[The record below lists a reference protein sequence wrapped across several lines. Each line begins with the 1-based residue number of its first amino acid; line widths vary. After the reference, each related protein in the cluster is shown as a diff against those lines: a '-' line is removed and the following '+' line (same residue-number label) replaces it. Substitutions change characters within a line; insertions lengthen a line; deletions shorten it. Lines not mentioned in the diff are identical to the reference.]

1 MKRLL
6 FVMAMVSSFAFTI
19 LGQGTTGTLSG
30 TVSGP
35 DGVLPGATVVARD
48 NNSGREI
55 TATTNEEGFYQLP
68 QLEFGTYTVRITAAG
83 FKTLVANELK
93 IDVGR
98 AATLSPSLEI
108 GDVSAEVTVT
118 AGADVITAN
127 TAQVSNTVSPQQI
140 LSLPLITR
148 SPLSLT
154 LLQAGTSSNGAT
166 TINGMRTSM
175 TNITRDGI
183 NIQDTFIRSNA
194 TDFAPGRPSVD
205 DTAEFTITT
214 TNQEADQGY
223 GSSQIRLV
231 TPRGTRDWHG
241 ALFAYNR
248 NSGFAANNFFNNR
261 SSTPSISEKP
271 PFRNRNQYG
280 GKVSGPLYLPWF
292 GESPKPFLEDKAVF
306 FFSYEGI
313 KDPVSAAATRTILS
327 PTAQAGAFQYN
338 RTVFAA
344 GAAGDP
350 INTTVGNAI
359 VTCPEKR
366 TAAQVSICSISNILG
381 FGVGRGLAVPGTI
394 DPIIQSR
401 ILSRLPTTSNFT
413 GGDGLNTAGY
423 RLIRRADQT
432 RNQYASRFDYDIND
446 ENSLLFIYNY
456 NREVNLRT
464 DLDTGGF
471 SAIPDGEQSSDNKQY
486 TAAYRRVFSPKIVNE
501 FRGGLFQS
509 SVPFYR
515 LSAPNVY
522 NLAIPLV
529 SNPENN
535 FGNQGR
541 DTKSWNFQSN
551 GDWLAGNHSFK
562 FGGQLQFF
570 EVQSYND
577 APNGSIV
584 PTVSVGVGTQTPQ
597 FSAASFTG
605 IGGIS
610 TAQLGTANALLGLY
624 AGLVNA
630 SNQMYSV
637 PTIAEGFKAQRVN
650 EPYKHGAH
658 ALYLADRWQISPQ
671 LTLSLG
677 VRWEYYPPLYIES
690 GVALEPLI
698 DNADD
703 PLPSILRQNGTYV
716 PVGTNSGRENEYYKR
731 QYDNFLPNLGF
742 AWAPAFEG
750 GIGKLL
756 FGSRSVIRGGYSHA
770 LGNDS
775 IITSIRNAAVGNQ
788 GLAATNV
795 SVPNQN
801 GRLSGG
807 FTLPSTPTFI
817 PPPRTFLQNN
827 TSAFGFF
834 GTVFAID
841 PEIEVTR
848 VKQISFGWQREFWGN
863 TAFEARY
870 VGTSSNNLVRSIDYN
885 QVDIRSN
892 GFAADFNR
900 ALSNLNINTAE
911 RNARIATCVAG
922 GGTTATCTTQ
932 VNTQLPLS
940 AAFNPALPGSAALT
954 VFPLLGG
961 NALIGTAPGP
971 GQAAINATIESLI
984 RAGTPADLAIT
995 YISNNLNNHPSVASP
1010 GNVPFIKFLPNPAS
1024 GVVNILGNGAKYN
1037 YHSAQFEVRRRFS
1050 QGLYFQANYTFSKNL
1065 TNSAASNASQSLV
1078 EPFLDNLQP
1087 ELDYTR
1093 ADFDQ
1098 THAFKFNGVY
1108 QLPFGQGKRFLTG
1121 GGWSDKLFGGWEIA
1135 GVVVWDSGVP
1145 ISFLDPRGTL
1155 NRGGRSGRQTA
1166 NTNLTTEEIKGL
1178 LGRFEQDGKIYW
1190 IDPSILC
1197 SNGAA
1202 TLGFGQAPCAGQV
1215 FFNVEPGQTGNL
1227 GRAIINAPSFFNVD
1241 ATLMKNIKFSESMRL
1256 QLRLEAFNL
1265 LNNVNFF
1272 PGASQQSINS
1282 TTFGQ
1287 ITSAGA
1293 ARQLQLAVRFEF

>member
-1 MKRLL
+1 MKKLL
-6 FVMAMVSSFAFTI
+6 FVTAILLSLAFTTF
-19 LGQGTTGTLSG
+19 GQGTTGTLSG

-48 NNSGREI
+48 NNSGREV
-55 TATTNEEGFYQLP
+55 TVTTNEQGFFRMP
-68 QLEFGTYTVRITAAG
+68 QLEFGTYTIRITANG
-83 FKTLVANELK
+83 FKTLIANEQK

-98 AATLSPSLEI
+98 AATLSPTLEV

-118 AGADVITAN
+118 AGADVITSN

-154 LLQAGTSSNGAT
+154 LLQAGTSSNGNT

-205 DTAEFTITT
+205 DTSEFTITT

-231 TPRGTRDWHG
+231 TPRGTQDWHG

-271 PFRNRNQYG
+271 PFRNRNQFG
-280 GKVSGPLYLPWF
+280 GKVSGPLWLPYF
-292 GESPKPFLEDKAVF
+292 GEGTPAFLKDKAVF

-327 PTAQAGAFQYN
+327 PTAQTGAFQWN
-338 RTVFAA
+338 RTAVG
-344 GAAGDP
+344 GA
-350 INTTVGNAI
+350 INTTVGTAN
-359 VTCPEKR
+359 VTCPAW
-366 TAAQVSICSISNILG
+366 TGAPAPAPICRISNILG
-381 FGVGRGLAVPGTI
+381 FAQGLTFTGHPTPNIPTTI

-423 RLIRRADQT
+423 RLIRRSDQT

-446 ENSLLFIYNY
+446 ENSVLFIYNY
-456 NREVNLRT
+456 NKEINLRP
-464 DLDTGGF
+464 DVDTSGF
-471 SAIPDGEQSSDNKQY
+471 SAVPDGEQSSVNRQY
-486 TAAYRRVFSPKIVNE
+486 TAAYRRVFSSKIVNE

-509 SVPFYR
+509 GVPFYR
-515 LSAPNVY
+515 LSDPNAF

-551 GDWLAGNHSFK
+551 GDWSAGKHNFK
-562 FGGQLQFF
+562 FGGQLQYFD
-570 EVQSYND
+570 VVAYND
-577 APNGSIV
+577 SPNGNIV
-584 PTVSVGVGTQTPQ
+584 PTVTIGTSTSTPS
-597 FSAASFTG
+597 FNAASHFAS

-610 TAQLGTANALLGLY
+610 AAQLGTANAMLGLF
-624 AGLVNA
+624 GGIVNA
-630 SNQMYSV
+630 SNQMYAV
-637 PTIAEGFKAQRVN
+637 PNIATGYKAERFS
-650 EPYKHGAH
+650 EPFKHGAH
-658 ALYLADRWQISPQ
+658 SLYVADRWQVSPQ

-677 VRWEYYPPLYIES
+677 VRWEYYPPLTIGT
-690 GVALEPLI
+690 GVGLEPLMDDV
-698 DNADD
+698 DN
-703 PLPSILRQNGTYV
+703 PIPSIMRQNGSYV
-716 PVGTNSGRENEYYKR
+716 PIGANSGRENAYYR
-731 QYDNFLPNLGF
+731 PQYDNFLPNLGV
-742 AWAPAFEG
+742 AWAPNFETG
-750 GIGKLL
+750 VGKFL
-756 FGSRSVIRGGYSHA
+756 FGSRSVVRAGYSHA

-788 GLAATNV
+788 GLAATNFT
-795 SVPNQN
+795 VPNQN
-801 GRLSGG
+801 NRLNPG
-807 FTLPSTPTFI
+807 TYVLPSNPVFTA
-817 PPPRTFLQNN
+817 PPRSYLQNN
-827 TSAFGFF
+827 GSSFNWF
-834 GTVFAID
+834 GTIFAID
-841 PEIEVTR
+841 PNIEVTR

-870 VGTSSNNLVRSIDYN
+870 VGTNSNNMVRSVDYN
-885 QVDIRSN
+885 QIDIRSN
-892 GFAADFNR
+892 GFAADFIKAQNNDR
-900 ALSNLNINTAE
+900 L
-911 RNARIATCVAG
+911 CVAAN
-922 GGTTATCTTQ
+922 ATVAGSCTTGAGYNAAIAGSQ
-932 VNTQLPLS
+932 QLP
-940 AAFNPALPGSAALT
+940 
-954 VFPLLGG
+954 VFGLMGG
-961 NALIGTAPGP
+961 NALLT
-971 GQAAINATIESLI
+971 NATVLGQI
-984 RAGTPADLAIT
+984 RGGTPADLALI
-995 YISNNLNNHPSVASP
+995 YIQNNLNNHPTVANP
-1010 GNVPFIKFLPNPAS
+1010 GLVPFIKFLENPAS
-1024 GVVNILGNGAKYN
+1024 GVVNLLENGAKYN
-1037 YHSAQFEVRRRFS
+1037 YHSAQFEVRRRFT

-1065 TNSAASNASQSLV
+1065 TNAAASNGSQSLV
-1078 EPFLDNLQP
+1078 EPFLDNLNPQW
-1087 ELDYTR
+1087 DYTR

-1108 QLPFGQGKRFLTG
+1108 QLPFGKGRRFLTD
-1121 GGWSDKLFGGWEIA
+1121 GGWSDKVFGGWEFSGI
-1135 GVVVWDSGVP
+1135 VQWDSGVP

-1155 NRGGRSGRQTA
+1155 NRAGRSGRQTA
-1166 NTNLTTEEIKGL
+1166 NTSLTTDQIRDL
-1178 LGRFEQDGKIYW
+1178 LGVYEVNNRIYW

-1197 SNGAA
+1197 ANGAA
-1202 TLGFGQAPCAGQV
+1202 TLGYGQAPCAGQV
-1215 FFNVEPGQTGNL
+1215 FFNVQPGQTGNL
-1227 GRAIINAPSFFNVD
+1227 GRAIINAPAFFNVD
-1241 ATLMKNIKFSESMRL
+1241 TTLMKNINFNENMRL
-1256 QLRLEAFNL
+1256 QLRLEAFNV
-1265 LNNVNFF
+1265 LNTVNFF
-1272 PGASQQSINS
+1272 PGASQQNIGS

>member
-6 FVMAMVSSFAFTI
+6 FVVALVSSFAMTA

-48 NNSGREI
+48 NNSGREV
-55 TATTNEEGFYQLP
+55 TATTNEQGFYQFL
-68 QLEFGTYTVRITAAG
+68 QLEFGTYTVRVTATG

-98 AATLSPSLEI
+98 AANLSPSLEI

-127 TAQVSNTVSPQQI
+127 SAQVSNTVSPQQI

-231 TPRGTRDWHG
+231 TPRGTKDWHG

-280 GKVSGPLYLPWF
+280 GKVSGPLWLPYF
-292 GESPKPFLEDKAVF
+292 GEGTPVFLKDKAVF

-313 KDPVSAAATRTILS
+313 KDPVSGAATRTILS
-327 PTAQAGAFQYN
+327 PTAQAGAFQWN
-338 RTVFAA
+338 RTIR
-344 GAAGDP
+344 GAA
-350 INTTVGNAI
+350 INTTVGAAN
-359 VTCPEKR
+359 VTCPEWAVGS
-366 TAAQVSICSISNILG
+366 TAPAPVCSISNILG

-423 RLIRRADQT
+423 RLIRRQDQT
-432 RNQYASRFDYDIND
+432 RDQYASRFDYDIND
-446 ENSLLFIYNY
+446 ENSVLFIYNY
-456 NREVNLRT
+456 NKEVNLRP
-464 DLDTGGF
+464 DIDTSGF
-471 SAIPDGEQSSDNKQY
+471 SSVPDGEQSSDNKQY
-486 TAAYRRVFSPKIVNE
+486 TAAYRRVFSSKIVNE
-501 FRGGLFQS
+501 FRGGLFKS

-515 LSAPNVY
+515 LSDPNTY
-522 NLAIPLV
+522 NLGVPLV

-551 GDWLAGNHSFK
+551 GDWIAGNHSFK

-570 EVQSYND
+570 EVNAYND
-577 APNGSIV
+577 SPNGSIV
-584 PTVSVGVGTQTPQ
+584 PTVTVGTGTNTPQ
-597 FSAASFTG
+597 FAATNFST

-610 TAQLGTANALLGLY
+610 TAQLGTANAMLGLY

-630 SNQMYSV
+630 SNQMFSV
-637 PTIAEGFKAQRVN
+637 SDIAQGFQSKRVN
-650 EPYKHGAH
+650 EPYEHGSH
-658 ALYLADRWQISPQ
+658 SLYFADRWQISPQ

-677 VRWEYYPPLYIES
+677 VRWEYYPPLTIGT

-703 PLPSILRQNGTYV
+703 PLPSILRQNGSYV
-716 PVGTNSGRENEYYKR
+716 AVGANAGRENAYYKP
-731 QYDNFLPNLGF
+731 QYDNFAPNLGF
-742 AWAPAFEG
+742 AWTPSFEG
-750 GIGKLL
+750 GVGKFL

-770 LGNDS
+770 FGNDS

-801 GRLSGG
+801 GRLSGS

-817 PPPRTFLQNN
+817 PPPRSFLQNN

-841 PEIEVTR
+841 PKIEVTR

-870 VGTSSNNLVRSIDYN
+870 VGTNSNNMVRSVDYN

-892 GFAADFNR
+892 GFATDFLR
-900 ALSNLNINTAE
+900 AQNNDRL
-911 RNARIATCVAG
+911 CVAANAVVAG
-922 GGTTATCTTQ
+922 SCTTGAGYNAGIAGSQ
-932 VNTQLPLS
+932 QLPV
-940 AAFNPALPGSAALT
+940 FALM
-954 VFPLLGG
+954 GG
-961 NALIGTAPGP
+961 NALLT
-971 GQAAINATIESLI
+971 NSTILGLI
-984 RAGTPADLAIT
+984 RGGTPADLAIT

-1010 GNVPFIKFLPNPAS
+1010 GNVPFIKFLANPAS

-1065 TNSAASNASQSLV
+1065 TNAAASNGSQSLV

-1098 THAFKFNGVY
+1098 THAFNFNGVY

-1121 GGWSDKLFGGWEIA
+1121 GGVSDKIFGGWELSGIVQWNA
-1135 GVVVWDSGVP
+1135 GVP

-1155 NRGGRSGRQTA
+1155 NRAGRSGRQTA
-1166 NTNLTTEEIKGL
+1166 NTNLTTEQIKGL
-1178 LGRFEQDGKIYW
+1178 LGYFEQNGRIYW

-1197 SNGAA
+1197 TNGAA
-1202 TLGFGQAPCAGQV
+1202 TLGYGQAPCAGQV
-1215 FFNVEPGQTGNL
+1215 FFNVEPGQTGTL
-1227 GRAIINAPSFFNVD
+1227 GRAIINAPAFFNID
-1241 ATLMKNIKFSESMRL
+1241 ATLMKNIKFTENTRL
-1256 QLRLEAFNL
+1256 QLRVEAFNL
-1265 LNNVNFF
+1265 LNRANFF
-1272 PGASQQSINS
+1272 PGASQQNINS

-1287 ITSAGA
+1287 ITSASA
-1293 ARQLQLAVRFEF
+1293 ARQLQLAARFEF

>member
-1 MKRLL
+1 
-6 FVMAMVSSFAFTI
+6 MAMVSVFAFTI

-35 DGVLPGATVVARD
+35 DGVLPGATVVAKD
-48 NNSGREI
+48 NSSGREV
-55 TATTNEEGFYQLP
+55 TVTTNEQGFYQMP
-68 QLEFGTYTVRITAAG
+68 QLEFGTYTIRVTATG
-83 FKTLVANELK
+83 FKTLIATEQK

-98 AATLSPSLEI
+98 AATLSPTLEV

-118 AGADVITAN
+118 AGADVVTSN

-205 DTAEFTITT
+205 DTSEFTITT

-223 GSSQIRLV
+223 GTAQIRLV
-231 TPRGTRDWHG
+231 TPRGTKDWHG

-261 SSTPSISEKP
+261 STTASISEKP

-280 GKVSGPLYLPWF
+280 GKVSGPLWLPHF
-292 GESPKPFLEDKAVF
+292 GDGTPAFLKDRAVF

-327 PTAQAGAFQYN
+327 PTAQARAFQWN
-338 RTVFAA
+338 RTLR
-344 GAAGDP
+344 GAA
-350 INTTVGNAI
+350 INTTFGGATVN
-359 VTCPEKR
+359 CPEWAVGS
-366 TAAQVSICSISNILG
+366 TAAAPVCSISDILA
-381 FGVGRGLAVPGTI
+381 FGIGRGIAGISNSI
-394 DPIIQSR
+394 DPVIQSR

-432 RNQYASRFDYDIND
+432 RDQYASRFDYDHD
-446 ENSLLFIYNY
+446 DANSVLFIYNY
-456 NREVNLRT
+456 NKEVNLRT
-464 DLDTGGF
+464 DLDTSGF
-471 SAIPDGEQSSDNKQY
+471 SPVPDGEQSSENTQY
-486 TAAYRRVFSPKIVNE
+486 TGAYRRVFSSKIVNE
-501 FRGGLFQS
+501 FRGGLFKS

-515 LSAPNVY
+515 LSDPNIY

-541 DTKSWNFQSN
+541 DTESWNFQSN
-551 GDWLAGNHSFK
+551 GDWIAGNHSFK

-577 APNGSIV
+577 SPLAGGAIV
-584 PTVSVGVGTQTPQ
+584 PQVTIGTGTGTPQ
-597 FSAASFTG
+597 FTAASHFAD

-610 TAQLGTANALLGLY
+610 TGQVGTANGMLALFNGIVTTT
-624 AGLVNA
+624 GR
-630 SNQMYSV
+630 MYSV
-637 PTIAEGFKAQRVN
+637 PEISQGFQSVRVN
-650 EPYKHGAH
+650 EPYKHGSH
-658 ALYLADRWQISPQ
+658 SLYVADRWQVTPQ

-677 VRWEYYPPLYIES
+677 VRWEYYPPLYIGT
-690 GVALEPLI
+690 GVALEPLMDDP
-698 DNADD
+698 DN
-703 PLPSILRQNGTYV
+703 PLPSLLRQNGSYV
-716 PVGTNSGRENEYYKR
+716 PVGTNAGHKNEYYNR
-731 QYDNFLPNLGF
+731 QYDNFAPNFGF
-742 AWAPAFEG
+742 AWAPSFENG
-750 GIGKLL
+750 VGKFL

-788 GLAATNV
+788 GLAATLAQV
-795 SVPNQN
+795 TTQN
-801 GRLSGG
+801 GRLTGG

-817 PPPRTFLQNN
+817 QPPRSYLQNN
-827 TSAFGFF
+827 GSGFGFF

-841 PEIEVTR
+841 PNIEVTR
-848 VKQISFGWQREFWGN
+848 VKQMSFGWQREFWGN

-870 VGTSSNNLVRSIDYN
+870 VGTSSNNMVRSVDYN
-885 QVDIRSN
+885 QIDIRAN
-892 GFAADFNR
+892 GFAADYIR
-900 ALSNLNINTAE
+900 ARSNLAINSAE
-911 RNARIATCVAG
+911 RSARIATCVSN
-922 GGTTATCTTQ
+922 GGTTAACTAT

-940 AAFNPALPGSAALT
+940 AGYNPALTGSVPLP
-954 VFPLLGG
+954 VFALLGSG
-961 NALIGTAPGP
+961 AFIGTTTS
-971 GQAAINATIESLI
+971 AIDPTILNGLN
-984 RAGTPADLAIT
+984 AGTPADLALI
-995 YISNNLNNHPSVASP
+995 YISNNLNNHPTVAQP
-1010 GNVPFIKFLPNPAS
+1010 GRVPFINFLANPAS
-1024 GVVNILGNGAKYN
+1024 GVVNLLENGANFK

-1065 TNSAASNASQSLV
+1065 TNAAASNGSQSLV

-1098 THAFKFNGVY
+1098 THVINFNGVY

-1121 GGWSDKLFGGWEIA
+1121 GGFSDKVFGGWEFSGI
-1135 GVVVWDSGVP
+1135 VQWNSGVP
-1145 ISFLDPRGTL
+1145 VSFLDPRGTL

-1166 NTNLTTEEIKGL
+1166 NTNLTTQQIKDL
-1178 LGRFEQDGKIYW
+1178 LGHYEQNGRIYW
-1190 IDPSILC
+1190 IDPSIIC
-1197 SNGAA
+1197 SNGAGSA
-1202 TLGFGQAPCAGQV
+1202 GVGVTPCSGQV
-1215 FFNVEPGQTGNL
+1215 FFNVEPGQTGTL
-1227 GRAIINAPSFFNVD
+1227 GRAIINAPSFFNID
-1241 ATLMKNIKFSESMRL
+1241 ATLMKNIRFTENARL
-1256 QLRLEAFNL
+1256 QLRVEAFNL

-1272 PGASQQSINS
+1272 PGASQQNINS

-1293 ARQLQLAVRFEF
+1293 SRQLQLAARFEF

>member
-1 MKRLL
+1 MKRFTVVL
-6 FVMAMVSSFAFTI
+6 AMVCAFAFTI

-48 NNSGREI
+48 NSSGREV
-55 TATTNEEGFYQLP
+55 TVTTNEQGFFQMP
-68 QLEFGTYTVRITAAG
+68 QLEFGTYTIRVTANG
-83 FKTLVANELK
+83 FKTLVANEQK

-98 AATLSPSLEI
+98 SATLSPTLEV

-118 AGADVITAN
+118 AGADVITSN

-205 DTAEFTITT
+205 DTSEFTITT

-223 GSSQIRLV
+223 GTAQIRLV

-248 NSGFAANNFFNNR
+248 NSGFGANNFFNNR
-261 SSTPSISEKP
+261 STTPSISEKP

-280 GKVSGPLYLPWF
+280 GKVSGPVWLPYF
-292 GESPKPFLEDKAVF
+292 GEGTPAFLKDKAVF

-313 KDPVSAAATRTILS
+313 KDPVSGAATRTILS

-338 RTVFAA
+338 RTAR
-344 GAAGDP
+344 GAA
-350 INTTVGNAI
+350 INTTVGGAT
-359 VTCPEKR
+359 VTCPEWAVGS
-366 TAAQVSICSISNILG
+366 TAPAPICNISNILS
-381 FGVGRGLAVPGTI
+381 FGIGRGLAVPATI

-423 RLIRRADQT
+423 RLIRRSDQT
-432 RNQYASRFDYDIND
+432 RDQYSSRFDYDIND
-446 ENSLLFIYNY
+446 ENSVLFIYNY
-456 NREVNLRT
+456 NKEVNLRT
-464 DLDTGGF
+464 DVDTSGF
-471 SAIPDGEQSSDNKQY
+471 SLIPDGEQSSVNKQY
-486 TAAYRRVFSPKIVNE
+486 TGAYRRVFSSKIVNE
-501 FRGGLFQS
+501 FRGGLFES

-515 LSAPNVY
+515 LSDPNTY

-541 DTKSWNFQSN
+541 DTRSWNFQSN
-551 GDWLAGNHSFK
+551 GDWSVANHNFK

-570 EVQSYND
+570 EVNSYND
-577 APNGSIV
+577 SPNGSII
-584 PTVSVGVGTQTPQ
+584 PTVTVSTGTNTPVFAAGN
-597 FSAASFTG
+597 FST

-610 TAQLGTANALLGLY
+610 TAQLGTANAMLGLFG
-624 AGLVNA
+624 GLVSA

-637 PTIAEGFKAQRVN
+637 PDIATGYRAARVN
-650 EPYKHGAH
+650 EPYEHGAH
-658 ALYLADRWQISPQ
+658 SLYLADRWQVTRS

-677 VRWEYYPPLYIES
+677 ARWEYYPPLTIGN

-698 DNADD
+698 EDIDN

-716 PVGTNSGRENEYYKR
+716 PVGQNAGRENAYYR
-731 QYDNFLPNLGF
+731 PQYDNIAPNLGF
-742 AWAPAFEG
+742 AWAPSFETG
-750 GIGKLL
+750 VGKFL

-770 LGNDS
+770 FGNDS

-788 GLAATNV
+788 GLAATNFT
-795 SVPNQN
+795 VPNQN
-801 GRLSGG
+801 GRLSSPGSYSLPTNPL
-807 FTLPSTPTFI
+807 FTA
-817 PPPRTFLQNN
+817 PPRAYLANN
-827 TSAFGFF
+827 GSAFNWF
-834 GTVFAID
+834 GTIFAID
-841 PEIEVTR
+841 PKIEVTR
-848 VKQISFGWQREFWGN
+848 VKQMSFGWQREFWGN

-870 VGTSSNNLVRSIDYN
+870 VGTSSNNMVRSVDYN
-885 QVDIRSN
+885 QVDIRAN
-892 GFAADFNR
+892 GFAADFIKAQNNDR
-900 ALSNLNINTAE
+900 LCTASN
-911 RNARIATCVAG
+911 ATTPG
-922 GGTTATCTTQ
+922 SCTTGAGYNAGIAGSQ
-932 VNTQLPLS
+932 QLPV
-940 AAFNPALPGSAALT
+940 FALM
-954 VFPLLGG
+954 GG
-961 NALIGTAPGP
+961 NALLT
-971 GQAAINATIESLI
+971 NATILGLI
-984 RAGTPADLAIT
+984 RGGTPADLAIT
-995 YISNNLNNHPSVASP
+995 YIQNNLNNHPTLATP
-1010 GNVPFIKFLPNPAS
+1010 GLTPFIKFLANPAS
-1024 GVVNILGNGAKYN
+1024 GVVNILENGAEFN

-1050 QGLYFQANYTFSKNL
+1050 QGLYFQGNYTFSKNL
-1065 TNSAASNASQSLV
+1065 TNAAASNGSQTLV
-1078 EPFLDNLQP
+1078 EPFLDNQNP
-1087 ELDYTR
+1087 QWDYTR

-1108 QLPFGQGKRFLTG
+1108 QLPFGKGRRFLTN
-1121 GGWSDKLFGGWEIA
+1121 GGWSDKLFGGWELA
-1135 GVVVWDSGVP
+1135 GIVQWDSGVP

-1155 NRGGRSGRQTA
+1155 NRAARSGRQTA
-1166 NTNLTTEEIKGL
+1166 NTNLTTQQIQDL
-1178 LGRFEQDGKIYW
+1178 LGHYEVNGRIYW
-1190 IDPSILC
+1190 IDPSIIC
-1197 SNGAA
+1197 ANGAA
-1202 TLGFGQAPCAGQV
+1202 TLGYGQAPCANQA
-1215 FFNVEPGQTGNL
+1215 FFNIEPGQTGNL
-1227 GRAIINAPSFFNVD
+1227 GRAIVNAPSFFKVD
-1241 ATLMKNIKFSESMRL
+1241 GTLMKNISFTETSRL
-1256 QLRLEAFNL
+1256 QLRLEAFNM
-1265 LNNVNFF
+1265 LNNVNYF
-1272 PGASQQSINS
+1272 PGASQQNINS

-1293 ARQLQLAVRFEF
+1293 ARELQLAIRFEF

>member
-6 FVMAMVSSFAFTI
+6 FVLATVSVLAFTI

-35 DGVLPGATVVARD
+35 DGVLPGATVVAKD
-48 NNSGREI
+48 NSSGKEV
-55 TATTNEEGFYQLP
+55 TTTTNEQGFYQLP
-68 QLEFGTYTVRITAAG
+68 VLEFGTYTVRVTATG

-98 AATLSPSLEI
+98 TASLSPTLEI

-118 AGADVITAN
+118 AGADVITSN

-231 TPRGTRDWHG
+231 TPRGTKDWHG

-261 SSTPSISEKP
+261 SSTPAISEKP
-271 PFRNRNQYG
+271 SFRNRNQYG
-280 GKVSGPLYLPWF
+280 GKVSGPLWLPRF
-292 GESPKPFLEDKAVF
+292 GDGGGSAFVKDKAVF

-313 KDPVSAAATRTILS
+313 KDPVSGAATRTILS
-327 PTAQAGAFQYN
+327 PTAQAGAFQWN
-338 RTVFAA
+338 RTVR
-344 GAAGDP
+344 GAA
-350 INTTVGNAI
+350 INTTVGTAT
-359 VTCPEKR
+359 VTCPEWLVGS
-366 TAAQVSICSISNILG
+366 TAAAPVCSISNILG
-381 FGVGRGLAVPGTI
+381 FGVGRGLAVPSTI

-423 RLIRRADQT
+423 RLLRRSDQT
-432 RNQYASRFDYDIND
+432 RDQYASRFDYDIND
-446 ENSLLFIYNY
+446 ENSVLFIYNY
-456 NREVNLRT
+456 NKEVNLRP
-464 DLDTGGF
+464 DIDTSGF
-471 SAIPDGEQSSDNKQY
+471 SAVPDGEQSSDNKQY
-486 TAAYRRVFSPKIVNE
+486 TAAYRRVFSSKIVNE
-501 FRGGLFQS
+501 FRGGLFKS

-515 LSAPNVY
+515 LSDTNIY

-551 GDWLAGNHSFK
+551 GDWIAGNHSFK

-570 EVQSYND
+570 EVNAYND
-577 APNGSIV
+577 SPNGNIV
-584 PTVSVGVGTQTPQ
+584 PTVTVGTGTNTPQ
-597 FSAASFTG
+597 FAAGNFSSV
-605 IGGIS
+605 GGIS
-610 TAQLGTANALLGLY
+610 TAQLGTANAMLGLY

-637 PTIAEGFKAQRVN
+637 PDIATGFKAARVN
-650 EPYKHGAH
+650 EPYQHGAH
-658 ALYLADRWQISPQ
+658 SLYVADRWQVNSQ

-677 VRWEYYPPLYIES
+677 VRWEYYPPLTIDN

-703 PLPSILRQNGTYV
+703 PLPSILRQNGSYV
-716 PVGTNSGRENEYYKR
+716 PIGTNAGRENSYYKP
-731 QYDNFLPNLGF
+731 QYDNFGPNLGF

-750 GIGKLL
+750 GIGKFL

-770 LGNDS
+770 FGNDS

-795 SVPNQN
+795 TVPNQN
-801 GRLSGG
+801 GRLSGS

-817 PPPRTFLQNN
+817 APPRSFLQNN

-834 GTVFAID
+834 GTV
-841 PEIEVTR
+841 
-848 VKQISFGWQREFWGN
+848 
-863 TAFEARY
+863 
-870 VGTSSNNLVRSIDYN
+870 
-885 QVDIRSN
+885 
-892 GFAADFNR
+892 
-900 ALSNLNINTAE
+900 
-911 RNARIATCVAG
+911 
-922 GGTTATCTTQ
+922 
-932 VNTQLPLS
+932 
-940 AAFNPALPGSAALT
+940 
-954 VFPLLGG
+954 
-961 NALIGTAPGP
+961 
-971 GQAAINATIESLI
+971 
-984 RAGTPADLAIT
+984 
-995 YISNNLNNHPSVASP
+995 
-1010 GNVPFIKFLPNPAS
+1010 
-1024 GVVNILGNGAKYN
+1024 
-1037 YHSAQFEVRRRFS
+1037 
-1050 QGLYFQANYTFSKNL
+1050 
-1065 TNSAASNASQSLV
+1065 
-1078 EPFLDNLQP
+1078 
-1087 ELDYTR
+1087 
-1093 ADFDQ
+1093 
-1098 THAFKFNGVY
+1098 
-1108 QLPFGQGKRFLTG
+1108 
-1121 GGWSDKLFGGWEIA
+1121 
-1135 GVVVWDSGVP
+1135 
-1145 ISFLDPRGTL
+1145 
-1155 NRGGRSGRQTA
+1155 
-1166 NTNLTTEEIKGL
+1166 
-1178 LGRFEQDGKIYW
+1178 
-1190 IDPSILC
+1190 
-1197 SNGAA
+1197 
-1202 TLGFGQAPCAGQV
+1202 
-1215 FFNVEPGQTGNL
+1215 
-1227 GRAIINAPSFFNVD
+1227 
-1241 ATLMKNIKFSESMRL
+1241 
-1256 QLRLEAFNL
+1256 
-1265 LNNVNFF
+1265 
-1272 PGASQQSINS
+1272 
-1282 TTFGQ
+1282 
-1287 ITSAGA
+1287 
-1293 ARQLQLAVRFEF
+1293 

>member
-6 FVMAMVSSFAFTI
+6 FVVALVSSFAMTA

-48 NNSGREI
+48 NNSGREV
-55 TATTNEEGFYQLP
+55 TATTNEQGFYQFL
-68 QLEFGTYTVRITAAG
+68 QLEFGTYTVRITATG

-98 AATLSPSLEI
+98 AANLSPSLEI

-127 TAQVSNTVSPQQI
+127 SAQVSNTVSPQQI

-231 TPRGTRDWHG
+231 TPRGTKDWHG

-280 GKVSGPLYLPWF
+280 GKVSGPLWLPYF
-292 GESPKPFLEDKAVF
+292 GEGTPVFLKDKAVF

-313 KDPVSAAATRTILS
+313 KDPVSGAATRTILS
-327 PTAQAGAFQYN
+327 PTAQAGAFQWN
-338 RTVFAA
+338 RTIR
-344 GAAGDP
+344 GAA
-350 INTTVGNAI
+350 INTTVGAAN
-359 VTCPEKR
+359 VTCPEWAVGS
-366 TAAQVSICSISNILG
+366 TAPAPVCSISNILG

-423 RLIRRADQT
+423 RLIRRQDQT
-432 RNQYASRFDYDIND
+432 RDQYASRFDYDIND
-446 ENSLLFIYNY
+446 ENSVLFIYNY
-456 NREVNLRT
+456 NKEVNLRP
-464 DLDTGGF
+464 DIDTSGF
-471 SAIPDGEQSSDNKQY
+471 SSVPDGEQSSDNKQY
-486 TAAYRRVFSPKIVNE
+486 TAAYRRVFSSKIVNE
-501 FRGGLFQS
+501 FRGGLFKS

-515 LSAPNVY
+515 LSDPNTY
-522 NLAIPLV
+522 NLGVPLV

-551 GDWLAGNHSFK
+551 GDWIAGNHSFK

-570 EVQSYND
+570 EVNAYND
-577 APNGSIV
+577 SPNGSIV
-584 PTVSVGVGTQTPQ
+584 PTVTVGTGTNTPQ
-597 FSAASFTG
+597 FAATNFST

-610 TAQLGTANALLGLY
+610 TAQLGTANAMLGLY

-630 SNQMYSV
+630 SNQMFSV
-637 PTIAEGFKAQRVN
+637 SDIAQGFQSKRVN
-650 EPYKHGAH
+650 EPYEHGSH
-658 ALYLADRWQISPQ
+658 SLYFADRWQISPQ

-677 VRWEYYPPLYIES
+677 VRWEYYPPLTIGT

-703 PLPSILRQNGTYV
+703 PLPSILRQNGSYV
-716 PVGTNSGRENEYYKR
+716 AVGANAGRENAYYKP
-731 QYDNFLPNLGF
+731 QYDNFAPNLGF
-742 AWAPAFEG
+742 AWTPSFEG
-750 GIGKLL
+750 GVGKFL

-770 LGNDS
+770 FGNDS

-801 GRLSGG
+801 GRLSGS

-817 PPPRTFLQNN
+817 PPPRSFLQNN

-841 PEIEVTR
+841 PKIEVTR

-870 VGTSSNNLVRSIDYN
+870 VGTNSNNMVRSVDYN

-892 GFAADFNR
+892 GFATDFLR
-900 ALSNLNINTAE
+900 AQNNDRL
-911 RNARIATCVAG
+911 CVAANAVVAG
-922 GGTTATCTTQ
+922 SCTTGAGYNAGIAGSQ
-932 VNTQLPLS
+932 QLPV
-940 AAFNPALPGSAALT
+940 FALM
-954 VFPLLGG
+954 GG
-961 NALIGTAPGP
+961 NALLT
-971 GQAAINATIESLI
+971 NSTILGLI
-984 RAGTPADLAIT
+984 RGGTPADLAIT

-1010 GNVPFIKFLPNPAS
+1010 GNVPFIKFLANPAS

-1065 TNSAASNASQSLV
+1065 TNAAASNGSQSLV

-1098 THAFKFNGVY
+1098 THAFNFNGVY

-1121 GGWSDKLFGGWEIA
+1121 GGVSDKIFGGWELSGIVQWNA
-1135 GVVVWDSGVP
+1135 GVP

-1155 NRGGRSGRQTA
+1155 NRAARSGRQTA
-1166 NTNLTTEEIKGL
+1166 NTNLTTQQIKDL
-1178 LGRFEQDGKIYW
+1178 LGYFEKDGRIYW

-1197 SNGAA
+1197 TNGAA
-1202 TLGFGQAPCAGQV
+1202 TLGYGQAPCAGQV
-1215 FFNVEPGQTGNL
+1215 FFNVEPGQTGTL
-1227 GRAIINAPSFFNVD
+1227 GRAIINAPAFFNID
-1241 ATLMKNIKFSESMRL
+1241 ATLMKNIKFTENTRL
-1256 QLRLEAFNL
+1256 QLRVEAFNL
-1265 LNNVNFF
+1265 LNRANFF
-1272 PGASQQSINS
+1272 PGASQQNINS

-1287 ITSAGA
+1287 ITSASA
-1293 ARQLQLAVRFEF
+1293 ARQLQLAARFEF

>member
-1 MKRLL
+1 MKRLGFVLALL
-6 FVMAMVSSFAFTI
+6 FSFALTSF
-19 LGQGTTGTLSG
+19 GQGTTGSLSG

-35 DGVLPGATVVARD
+35 DGALPGATVVARD
-48 NNSGREI
+48 NSSGRE
-55 TATTNEEGFYQLP
+55 ATTITNDQGFYQFA
-68 QLEFGTYTVRITAAG
+68 QLEFGTYTIRITANG
-83 FKTLVANELK
+83 FKTLVATEQK

-98 AATLSPSLEI
+98 AATLSPTLEI
-108 GDVSAEVTVT
+108 GEVSAEVVVT

-140 LSLPLITR
+140 LSLPLLTR

-231 TPRGTRDWHG
+231 TPRGTQNWSG

-261 SSTPSISEKP
+261 STTASIAEKP

-280 GKVSGPLYLPWF
+280 GKISGPVWLPYF
-292 GESPKPFLEDKAVF
+292 GEGTPAFVKDKAVF

-327 PTAQAGAFQYN
+327 PTAQSGAFQWN
-338 RTVFAA
+338 RTLR
-344 GAAGDP
+344 GAA
-350 INTTVGNAI
+350 INTTVGTAN
-359 VTCPEKR
+359 VSCPEWAVGS
-366 TAAQVSICSISNILG
+366 TAPAPVCSISNILG
-381 FGVGRGLAVPGTI
+381 FGIGRGLAVPSSI

-432 RNQYASRFDYDIND
+432 RDQYASRFDFDYND
-446 ENSLLFIYNY
+446 ANSFLFIYNY
-456 NREVNLRT
+456 NKEVNLRT
-464 DLDTGGF
+464 DLDTSGF
-471 SAIPDGEQSSDNKQY
+471 SPIPDGEQSSENTQY
-486 TAAYRRVFSPKIVNE
+486 TGAYRRVFSSKIVNE
-501 FRGGLFQS
+501 FRGGLFKS
-509 SVPFYR
+509 DVPFYR
-515 LSAPNVY
+515 LSDPNVY

-541 DTKSWNFQSN
+541 NTESWNFQSN
-551 GDWLAGNHSFK
+551 GDWVVSNHSFK

-570 EVQSYND
+570 KVNAYND
-577 APNGSIV
+577 APNGNIV
-584 PTVSVGVGTQTPQ
+584 PTLTISTNTNGSTPF
-597 FSAASFTG
+597 FSNTGASNMWAD

-610 TAQLGTANALLGLY
+610 NAQVGTANAMLGLF
-624 AGLVNA
+624 AGIVNSA
-630 SNQMYSV
+630 NQMYSV
-637 PTIAEGFKAQRVN
+637 PDLSTGYRAQRVN
-650 EPYKHGAH
+650 EPFEH
-658 ALYLADRWQISPQ
+658 ASHSLYVADRWQVNQQ

-677 VRWEYYPPLYIES
+677 VRWEYYPPLVIGT

-698 DNADD
+698 DD
-703 PLPSILRQNGTYV
+703 PDNVLPSILRTNGTYV
-716 PVGTNSGRENEYYKR
+716 PVGTNAGRENAYYKP
-731 QYDNFLPNLGF
+731 QYDNFAPNFGF
-742 AWAPAFEG
+742 AWAPAFESG
-750 GIGKLL
+750 VGKFL

-770 LGNDS
+770 FGNDS
-775 IITSIRNAAVGNQ
+775 IITSIRNAGAGNQ
-788 GLAATNV
+788 GLAATNF
-795 SVPNQN
+795 SIINQN
-801 GRLSGG
+801 GRVSNSASYAIP
-807 FTLPSTPTFI
+807 TNPTFTA
-817 PPPRTFLQNN
+817 PPRSFLQNN
-827 TSAFGFF
+827 TSQFSNF

-841 PEIEVTR
+841 PNIEVTR

-870 VGTSSNNLVRSIDYN
+870 VGTNSNNMVRSVDYN
-885 QVDIRSN
+885 QIDIRDN
-892 GFAADFNR
+892 GFAADFLRAAANLALTGNAFCTTAGCQ
-900 ALSNLNINTAE
+900 ALSIFSN
-911 RNARIATCVAG
+911 NAADAG
-922 GGTTATCTTQ
+922 TGRLVIGGTGRMSLAT
-932 VNTQLPLS
+932 
-940 AAFNPALPGSAALT
+940 FNAGLA
-954 VFPLLGG
+954 
-961 NALIGTAPGP
+961 
-971 GQAAINATIESLI
+971 
-984 RAGTPADLAIT
+984 AGTPADLALSFVT
-995 YISNNLNNHPSVASP
+995 SAWNNHPTVNSP
-1010 GNVPFIKFLPNPAS
+1010 NNTPFVKFLANPAS
-1024 GVVNILGNGAKYN
+1024 GVVNILENGAEYN

-1065 TNSAASNASQSLV
+1065 TNSAASNGSQSLV
-1078 EPFLDNLQP
+1078 EPFLDNRNPQW
-1087 ELDYTR
+1087 DYTR

-1108 QLPFGQGKRFLTG
+1108 QLPFGQGRRFLTG
-1121 GGWSDKLFGGWEIA
+1121 GGISDKIFGGWELA
-1135 GVVVWDSGVP
+1135 GVVQWDSGVP

-1155 NRGGRSGRQTA
+1155 NRAARSGRQTA
-1166 NTNLTTEEIKGL
+1166 NTSLTTDQIRDL
-1178 LGRFEQDGKIYW
+1178 LGIYEVNNRIYW
-1190 IDPSILC
+1190 IDPSIIC

-1202 TLGFGQAPCAGQV
+1202 TLGYGQTPCAGQV
-1215 FFNVEPGQTGNL
+1215 FFNVEPGQTGQL
-1227 GRAIINAPSFFNVD
+1227 GRAIINAPAFFNVD
-1241 ATLMKNIKFSESMRL
+1241 ATLMKNINFNEKMRL
-1256 QLRLEAFNL
+1256 QLRVEAFNL

-1293 ARQLQLAVRFEF
+1293 ARQLQLAARFEF

>member
-1 MKRLL
+1 MKKLL
-6 FVMAMVSSFAFTI
+6 FVLAMVSAFAFTAF
-19 LGQGTTGTLSG
+19 GQGTTGGLSG
-30 TVSGP
+30 VVSGP
-35 DGVLPGATVVARD
+35 DGVLPGATVIARD
-48 NNSGREI
+48 NTTGKEL
-55 TATTNEEGFYQLP
+55 TTTTNEEGFYQFP
-68 QLEFGTYTVRITAAG
+68 QLEFGTYTIRITATG
-83 FKTLVANELK
+83 FKTLVANEQK

-98 AATLSPSLEI
+98 TATLSPTLEI
-108 GDVSAEVTVT
+108 GEVSAEVVVT
-118 AGADVITAN
+118 AGADVITSN

-166 TINGMRTSM
+166 TINGMRTTM

-194 TDFAPGRPSVD
+194 TDFVPGRPSVD
-205 DTAEFTITT
+205 DTSEFTITT

-223 GSSQIRLV
+223 GGAQIRLV
-231 TPRGTRDWHG
+231 TPRGTKDWHG

-280 GKVSGPLYLPWF
+280 GKVSGPLWLPHF
-292 GESPKPFLEDKAVF
+292 GESPSMFVKDRAVF

-313 KDPVSAAATRTILS
+313 KDPVSSAATRTILS
-327 PTAQAGAFQYN
+327 PTAQGGAFQYN
-338 RTVFAA
+338 RTAR
-344 GAAGDP
+344 GAA
-350 INTTVGNAI
+350 INTTVGGAT
-359 VTCPEKR
+359 VTCPEWAVGS
-366 TAAQVSICSISNILG
+366 TAPAPVCNISNILA
-381 FGVGRGLAVPGTI
+381 FGIGRGLAVPSTI

-401 ILSRLPTTSNFT
+401 VISQLPTTSNFT

-432 RNQYASRFDYDIND
+432 RDQYASRFDYDHD
-446 ENSLLFIYNY
+446 DANSVMFIYNY
-456 NREVNLRT
+456 NKEVNLRT
-464 DLDTGGF
+464 DLDTSGF
-471 SAIPDGEQSSDNKQY
+471 SAIPDGEQSSENKQY
-486 TAAYRRVFSPKIVNE
+486 TGAYRRVFSSSFVNE
-501 FRGGLFQS
+501 FRGGLFES

-515 LSAPNVY
+515 LTTPPPYHLS
-522 NLAIPLV
+522 IPLV
-529 SNPENN
+529 SNPGNT

-551 GDWLAGNHSFK
+551 GDWIAGNHSFK

-570 EVQSYND
+570 EVNSYND
-577 APNGSIV
+577 APNGNIV
-584 PTVSVGVGTQTPQ
+584 PTVSVGIGTNTPQ
-597 FSAASFTG
+597 FAATQFSS

-610 TAQLGTANALLGLY
+610 TAQLGTANAMLGLF

-637 PTIAEGFKAQRVN
+637 PDIAVGFRPERVN

-658 ALYLADRWQISPQ
+658 SLYFADRWQVNQQ

-677 VRWEYYPPLYIES
+677 VRWEYYPPLTIGT
-690 GVALEPLI
+690 GVGLEPLI
-698 DNADD
+698 DD
-703 PLPSILRQNGTYV
+703 PEDILPSLLRQNGTYV
-716 PVGTNSGRENEYYKR
+716 PVGTNAGIDNAYYKR
-731 QYDNFLPNLGF
+731 QLDNFAPNLGF
-742 AWAPAFEG
+742 AWAPSFNG
-750 GIGKLL
+750 GLGKFL

-770 LGNDS
+770 FGNDS
-775 IITSIRNAAVGNQ
+775 IITSIRNAAAGNQ

-801 GRLSGG
+801 GRLSGN
-807 FTLPSTPTFI
+807 FILPSTPTFI
-817 PPPRTFLQNN
+817 PPPRTYLQNN

-841 PEIEVTR
+841 PNIEVTR
-848 VKQISFGWQREFWGN
+848 VKQYSLGWQREFWGN

-870 VGTSSNNLVRSIDYN
+870 VGTGSNNMVRSIDYN
-885 QVDIRSN
+885 QVDIRDN
-892 GFAADFNR
+892 GFAADFIR
-900 ALSNLNINTAE
+900 AQNNDKL
-911 RNARIATCVAG
+911 CVAANAAVAG
-922 GGTTATCTTQ
+922 SCTTGAGFNAAIAGSQ
-932 VNTQLPLS
+932 QLPVFAQL
-940 AAFNPALPGSAALT
+940 GS
-954 VFPLLGG
+954 
-961 NALIGTAPGP
+961 NALLT
-971 GQAAINATIESLI
+971 NSTILGLI
-984 RAGTPADLAIT
+984 RGGTPADLAIT
-995 YISNNLNNHPSVASP
+995 YISNNLNNHPTVADP
-1010 GNVPFIKFLPNPAS
+1010 NRVPFVKFLPNPAS
-1024 GVVNILGNGAKYN
+1024 GVVNILGNGASYN

-1065 TNSAASNASQSLV
+1065 TNAAASNGSQSLV
-1078 EPFLDNLQP
+1078 EPFLDNRQP

-1108 QLPFGQGKRFLTG
+1108 QLPFGQGKRFLSG
-1121 GGWSDKLFGGWEIA
+1121 GGWSDKLFGGWELA
-1135 GVVVWDSGVP
+1135 GVVQWDSGVP

-1155 NRGGRSGRQTA
+1155 NRAGRSGRQTA
-1166 NTNLTTEEIKGL
+1166 NTSLTTDQIQDL
-1178 LGRFEQDGKIYW
+1178 LGIFEKDGKIYW

-1202 TLGFGQAPCAGQV
+1202 TLGYGQAPCPGQV

-1227 GRAIINAPSFFNVD
+1227 GRAIINAPAFFNVD
-1241 ATLMKNIKFSESMRL
+1241 ATLMKNIQFNENMRL
-1256 QLRLEAFNL
+1256 QLRVEAFNL
-1265 LNNVNFF
+1265 LNKVNFF
-1272 PGASQQSINS
+1272 PGSTQQSINS

-1293 ARQLQLAVRFEF
+1293 ARQLQLAARFEF

>member
-6 FVMAMVSSFAFTI
+6 FVLATVSLFAFTI

-35 DGVLPGATVVARD
+35 DGVLPGATVVAKD
-48 NNSGREI
+48 NSSGKEV
-55 TATTNEEGFYQLP
+55 TATTNEQGFYQLP
-68 QLEFGTYTVRITAAG
+68 QLEFGTYTIRITATG
-83 FKTLVANELK
+83 FKTLVANEQK

-98 AATLSPSLEI
+98 SATLSPTLEI

-118 AGADVITAN
+118 AGADVVTSN

-205 DTAEFTITT
+205 DTSEFTITT

-231 TPRGTRDWHG
+231 TPRGTKDWHG

-261 SSTPSISEKP
+261 STTPSISEKP

-280 GKVSGPLYLPWF
+280 GKISGPVWVPRF
-292 GESPKPFLEDKAVF
+292 GDGGGSAFVKDRAVF
-306 FFSYEGI
+306 FFNYEGI

-327 PTAQAGAFQYN
+327 PTAQTGAFRWQ
-338 RTVFAA
+338 RT
-344 GAAGDP
+344 
-350 INTTVGNAI
+350 NSTS
-359 VTCPEKR
+359 VTPYCPSQ
-366 TAAQVSICSISNILG
+366 TIGSICTIPNILA
-381 FGVGRGLAVPGTI
+381 FAVSSGLSVPATI
-394 DPIIQSR
+394 DPVIQSR

-413 GGDGLNTAGY
+413 GGDGVTIGGVFTPLNTAGY
-423 RLIRRADQT
+423 RLIRRSDQT
-432 RNQYASRFDYDIND
+432 RDQYSSRVDYDHD
-446 ENSLLFIYNY
+446 DKNSVLFIYNY
-456 NREVNLRT
+456 NKEINLRP
-464 DLDTGGF
+464 DVDTSGF
-471 SAIPDGEQSSDNKQY
+471 SVVPDGEQSSTNKQY
-486 TAAYRRVFSPKIVNE
+486 TGAYRRVFTSKIVNE
-501 FRGGLFQS
+501 FRGGLFRS
-509 SVPFYR
+509 GVPFYR
-515 LSAPNVY
+515 LSDPNAF

-570 EVQSYND
+570 DVVAYND
-577 APNGSIV
+577 SPNGSIV
-584 PTVSVGVGTQTPQ
+584 PTVTVGTATSTPS
-597 FSAASFTG
+597 FSAANNFAN

-610 TAQLGTANALLGLY
+610 TAQLGTANAMLGLF
-624 AGLVNA
+624 GGIVNA
-630 SNQMYSV
+630 TNQMYAV
-637 PTIAEGFKAQRVN
+637 PDIATGYKAERFR
-650 EPYKHGAH
+650 EPFKHGAH
-658 ALYLADRWQISPQ
+658 SLYVADRWQITSQ

-677 VRWEYYPPLYIES
+677 VRWEYYPPLTIAT
-690 GVALEPLI
+690 GVGLEPFMDDV
-698 DNADD
+698 DN

-716 PVGTNSGRENEYYKR
+716 PIGTNSGRKNAYYKP

-750 GIGKLL
+750 GIGKFL

-775 IITSIRNAAVGNQ
+775 ILTSIRNAAVGNQ
-788 GLAATNV
+788 GLAATNF

-801 GRLSGG
+801 ARLNTGNYV
-807 FTLPSTPTFI
+807 LPTNPTFVA
-817 PPPRTFLQNN
+817 PPRSYLQNN
-827 TSAFGFF
+827 GAAFNWF
-834 GTVFAID
+834 GTIFAID
-841 PEIEVTR
+841 PNIEVTR

-870 VGTSSNNLVRSIDYN
+870 VGTNSNNMVRSVDYN
-885 QVDIRSN
+885 QIDIRAN
-892 GFAADFNR
+892 GFAADFTR
-900 ALSNLNINTAE
+900 ALSNLNLNTAE
-911 RNARIATCVAG
+911 RNSRIATCVAG
-922 GGTTATCTTQ
+922 GGTQAACTTT
-932 VNTQLPLS
+932 VNGQLPLS
-940 AAFNPALPGSAALT
+940 AAYNPNLAGSAPLT

-961 NALIGTAPGP
+961 NALIGTAPGA
-971 GQAAINATIESLI
+971 GQSAINSTIESFI
-984 RAGTPADLAIT
+984 RAGTPAELALV
-995 YISNNLNNHPSVASP
+995 YIQNNLNNHPTLASP
-1010 GNVPFIKFLPNPAS
+1010 SLQPFIKFLANPAS
-1024 GVVNILGNGAKYN
+1024 GVVNILENGAKYN

-1065 TNSAASNASQSLV
+1065 TNSAAGNGSQTLV
-1078 EPFLDNLQP
+1078 EPFLDNLNPQW
-1087 ELDYTR
+1087 DYTR

-1098 THAFKFNGVY
+1098 THAFNVNSVY
-1108 QLPFGQGKRFLTG
+1108 QLPFGKGKRFLSG
-1121 GGWSDKLFGGWEIA
+1121 GGISDTVFGGWEIS
-1135 GVVVWDSGVP
+1135 GIVQWNSGVP

-1155 NRGGRSGRQTA
+1155 NRTGRSGRQTA
-1166 NTNLTTEEIKGL
+1166 NTSLTTDQIRGL
-1178 LGRFEQDGKIYW
+1178 LGTYEQNGRIYW
-1190 IDPSILC
+1190 IDPSIIC

-1202 TLGFGQAPCAGQV
+1202 TLGFGQPTCPGQV
-1215 FFNVEPGQTGNL
+1215 FFNVDPGQTGNL

-1241 ATLMKNIKFSESMRL
+1241 ATLMKNINFKENMRL
-1256 QLRLEAFNL
+1256 QLRLEAFNV
-1265 LNNVNFF
+1265 LNKTNFF
-1272 PGASQQSINS
+1272 PGASQQNIGS

-1293 ARQLQLAVRFEF
+1293 ARQLQLAARFEF